1 MALARIFTRY
11 PQQATALS
19 DELQERGYRVEVL
32 SPEQTP
38 ASPAHLEIQLED
50 CEPADILR
58 RAEELASQ
66 LRADIAV
73 APGALPV
80 FNPQQEPDSAL
91 TAATPELIAG
101 TIETAIQP
109 AALENEPSN
118 CEPPEVESPA
128 HEAGHARAVG
138 AALGGFA
145 AAVREFLSSARAG
158 FHDCLEIAFFCIQ
171 VSSHAGVGL
180 IAQPS
185 IVVHARVAMDGG
197 YLGYLRGHRLRG

>member
-1 MALARIFTRY
+1 MHLCRFRPASRCTQRSRRLGHTACEVPFWSSFAMALARIFTRY

-19 DELQERGYRVEVL
+19 DELQESGYRVEVL

-118 CEPPEVESPA
+118 CE
-128 HEAGHARAVG
+128 
-138 AALGGFA
+138 
-145 AAVREFLSSARAG
+145 
-158 FHDCLEIAFFCIQ
+158 
-171 VSSHAGVGL
+171 
-180 IAQPS
+180 
-185 IVVHARVAMDGG
+185 
-197 YLGYLRGHRLRG
+197 